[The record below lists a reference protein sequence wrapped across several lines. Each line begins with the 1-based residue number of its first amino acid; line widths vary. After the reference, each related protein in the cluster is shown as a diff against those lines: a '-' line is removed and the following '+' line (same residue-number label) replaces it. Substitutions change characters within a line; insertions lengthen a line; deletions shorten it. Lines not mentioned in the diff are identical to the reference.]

1 MYRHAL
7 LDSDYLPM
15 WFISCTF
22 NYKLYIYCFHIHKL
36 SNDKHDVNSPSKKA
50 WIKFFILLVQYKYIV
65 YQMHVSKLDI
75 SISHSTLRCTMN
87 PNRVNYLIHKHLYT
101 HPHTHTHTHTQ
112 IRANNTKKNKVW
124 NIYSAAFDIF
134 SQYLCVCVCTRA
146 YTY

>member
-22 NYKLYIYCFHIHKL
+22 NYKLYIYHFHIHKL

-101 HPHTHTHTHTQ
+101 HPHTHTHTHKYVQT
-112 IRANNTKKNKVW
+112 IRKKILKKET
-124 NIYSAAFDIF
+124 FFFKIF
-134 SQYLCVCVCTRA
+134 VLFLCVCVCVCVCV
-146 YTY
+146 

>member
-22 NYKLYIYCFHIHKL
+22 NYKLYIYRFHIHKL

-101 HPHTHTHTHTQ
+101 HPHTHTHKYVQT
-112 IRANNTKKNKVW
+112 IRKKIFQFW
-124 NIYSAAFDIF
+124 IF
-134 SQYLCVCVCTRA
+134 SLYYNIFYITICVLN
-146 YTY
+146 YNFLI

>member
-22 NYKLYIYCFHIHKL
+22 NYKLYIYRFHIHKL

-101 HPHTHTHTHTQ
+101 HPHTHTHTQ
-112 IRANNTKKNKVW
+112 IRANNTKKKYFNFGYFRY
-124 NIYSAAFDIF
+124 ITIF
-134 SQYLCVCVCTRA
+134 FILQFVY
-146 YTY
+146 